1 MLCALPDTAY
11 LPDKETREKN
21 EEPKVPL
28 KISEKVIERMISGA
42 ALWKE
47 CNSI

>member
-21 EEPKVPL
+21 EDPKVPL
-28 KISEKVIERMISGA
+28 KISENMMISGA
-42 ALWKE
+42 ALWKK

>member
-1 MLCALPDTAY
+1 MLYQIQRIFLTKK
-11 LPDKETREKN
+11 LGKKN